1 MNYLDIILIIL
12 LGLGLIR
19 GFTNGLVRELTSLAA
34 LILGIFGAIKFS
46 DLTSSLLI
54 EHFNLSGN
62 YLPVLSFAITFVVI
76 IIAVHFVG
84 DMLDKFSKIPVL
96 SMVNRL
102 AGMVFGLLKT
112 ALIVSILLVILGALD
127 KRAGFLPKDKI
138 ADSFLYE
145 PVYNLAP
152 FIFHNFH
159 FDEYR
164 FPGEKKEKSKS
175 FQI

>member
-19 GFTNGLVRELTSLAA
+19 GFTNGLIRELTSLAA

-46 DLTSSLLI
+46 EFTSSLLI
-54 EHFNLSGN
+54 EHFKLSGN
-62 YLPVLSFAITFVVI
+62 YLPVLSFVITFIVI
-76 IIAVHFVG
+76 IIAVHFIG
-84 DMLDKFSKIPVL
+84 DLLDKFSKIPVL
-96 SMVNRL
+96 SLVNRL
-102 AGMVFGLLKT
+102 SGMVFGLLKT

-127 KRAGFLPKDKI
+127 KRASFLPKDKI
-138 ADSFLYE
+138 HDSFLYE
-145 PVYNLAP
+145 PVYSLAP

-159 FDEYR
+159 FDRYD
-164 FPGEKKEKSKS
+164 FPGEKKKKNKS

>member
-12 LGLGLIR
+12 LGLGLVR
-19 GFTNGLVRELTSLAA
+19 GFSNGFVRELTSLAA

-54 EHFNLSGN
+54 EHFKLSGN
-62 YLPVLSFAITFVVI
+62 YLPVLSFAITFIVI
-76 IIAVHFVG
+76 IIAVHFIG
-84 DMLDKFSKIPVL
+84 DLLDKFSKIPVL
-96 SMVNRL
+96 STVNRL
-102 AGMVFGLLKT
+102 SGMVFGLLKT

-127 KRAGFLPKDKI
+127 NLAGFLPKDKI
-138 ADSFLYE
+138 RKSFLYE

-152 FIFHNFH
+152 LIFHNFH

-164 FPGEKKEKSKS
+164 FPADNKKKSKS
-175 FQI
+175 YQL